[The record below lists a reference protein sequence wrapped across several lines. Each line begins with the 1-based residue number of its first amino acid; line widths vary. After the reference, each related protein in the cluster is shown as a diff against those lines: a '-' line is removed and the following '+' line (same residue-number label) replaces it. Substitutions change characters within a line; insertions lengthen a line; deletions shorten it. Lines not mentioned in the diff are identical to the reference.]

1 MRLADPAK
9 VFVCFLARGEAVGH
23 GESLNNR
30 QERTAEEG
38 KENGKEKKGWREG
51 RVPVFLQ
58 MAHAYTNMLCGCCKL
73 VQQNKTRA

>member
-30 QERTAEEG
+30 QERRAEEG
-38 KENGKEKKGWREG
+38 KENGKEKKGMERRQDDSLPANG
-51 RVPVFLQ
+51 
-58 MAHAYTNMLCGCCKL
+58 
-73 VQQNKTRA
+73 TRPH